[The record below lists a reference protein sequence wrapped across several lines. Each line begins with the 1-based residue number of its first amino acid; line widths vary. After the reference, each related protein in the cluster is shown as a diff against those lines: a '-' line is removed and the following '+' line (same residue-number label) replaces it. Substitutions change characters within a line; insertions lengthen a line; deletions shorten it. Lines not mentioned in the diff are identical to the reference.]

1 MLTNETLNFVCVGFM
16 VHIKPDVHLDEMI
29 PICARDQHL
38 LYNIFGDKWK
48 SPVVINAYTTVK
60 GQTGFMHNWLSN
72 HNGSQWSLRSTSSGN
87 CARPT
92 QPVPLFETFFFYHKR
107 THTHKINNSWKCCVF
122 HFSNCMNHDK
132 KMSLNIF
139 ISQSNH
145 YGYGKLGLRVNY
157 VVFKYDIL
165 TKNLFSCASAF

>member
-72 HNGSQWSLRSTSSGN
+72 HNGSQ
-87 CARPT
+87 
-92 QPVPLFETFFFYHKR
+92 
-107 THTHKINNSWKCCVF
+107 
-122 HFSNCMNHDK
+122 
-132 KMSLNIF
+132 
-139 ISQSNH
+139 
-145 YGYGKLGLRVNY
+145 
-157 VVFKYDIL
+157 
-165 TKNLFSCASAF
+165 